1 MKNPKTHGAS
11 RLRGCAHASGFARGG
26 VLRCSD
32 SSLPKSY
39 ACGAHKIVSFKF
51 SLLSS
56 IKVLVHT
63 MGNAARLYHNTSH
76 LCSPSLPR
84 MNSTCQVSAR
94 HRSAQYGGEGFD
106 LVSHNMLDALC
117 KHTHY
122 QC

>member
-11 RLRGCAHASGFARGG
+11 RLRGHAHASCFALRG
-26 VLRCSD
+26 VVRCSD
-32 SSLPKSY
+32 SSSPKSY
-39 ACGAHKIVSFKF
+39 ACGAHEIVSFKF

-84 MNSTCQVSAR
+84 VNSTDPSTVRIACALS
-94 HRSAQYGGEGFD
+94 SETSKMSPISTQY
-106 LVSHNMLDALC
+106 
-117 KHTHY
+117 
-122 QC
+122 